1 MDGWIEWGW
10 DGGVVVRGRKGGGG
24 GLLGN
29 ERIPL
34 IDLVS
39 SVSSNFALLCRLLV
53 LGLCQGIEE
62 FSKKIIKK
70 KMCRLLFFF

>member
-1 MDGWIEWGW
+1 MGGSSGDGRVVWSL
-10 DGGVVVRGRKGGGG
+10 GGERGGGGG

-34 IDLVS
+34 IDFVS
-39 SVSSNFALLCRLLV
+39 SVSSNFALLCRLPV

-62 FSKKIIKK
+62 FSIKNNNNKKH
-70 KMCRLLFFF
+70 